1 MRERGQRLDN
11 GFYELQNF
19 TEFRR
24 NIRLKNVVFLI
35 AVPPELVPI
44 NFGKDIFDEGT
55 LAQLLCTVSA
65 GDEPLT
71 ITWSFHG
78 NNISSDSGIMT
89 SKLGTKTQFL
99 MIQSVSHGHRGMY
112 TCMAKNNAGTATSV
126 AELKVNG

>member
-1 MRERGQRLDN
+1 MK
-11 GFYELQNF
+11 
-19 TEFRR
+19 
-24 NIRLKNVVFLI
+24 NIVCLI
-35 AVPPELVPI
+35 AEPPELVPI

-112 TCMAKNNAGTATSV
+112 TCMAKNKAGTASSV